1 MIPNNEMI
9 EMLLADVETLQAHIT
24 RSAKL
29 KEELRHRHHKALKKI
44 LLMEILLTMDLPHGR
59 IVLSKSNALWL
70 LRNIQIN
77 NANHPELE
85 RANRLLLEFTK
96 DEVTD

>member
-29 KEELRHRHHKALKKI
+29 KQDLRERHHKALKKI
-44 LLMEILLTMDLPHGR
+44 LLMEILLTMDLPR
-59 IVLSKSNALWL
+59 DRMVLSTYNVAWL

-85 RANRLLLEFTK
+85 RAIRLLK
-96 DEVTD
+96 DMAKNEVAD

>member
-1 MIPNNEMI
+1 MIPDNEMI

-29 KEELRHRHHKALKKI
+29 KQDLRERHHKALKKI
-44 LLMEILLTMDLPHGR
+44 LLMEILLTMDVPRDR
-59 IVLSKSNALWL
+59 IVFLKSNALWL

-85 RANRLLLEFTK
+85 RAIRLLKEMVK
-96 DEVTD
+96 DEDAS